1 MDSNKMKRT
10 TTREQFKCL
19 VSKMKEHPDIAKNF
33 TKNAPDL
40 VERFWESVREE
51 LNSIGPPSKT
61 IAEWK
66 KVWSDYKS
74 AIKKKLAH
82 NKRELQATGGGVN
95 REIPLTSMEE
105 EVATLVCLND
115 CVGGIRNSKQ
125 FGVPQGR
132 NYDDAVPSTSR
143 NVPQMRASATR
154 DVPQERISEDTS
166 PPTRRDYDGIEAHED
181 VNIENDQNISNQ
193 RRKKRPEQFDLL
205 EKQIGVQE
213 RLYEKVSEAVEN
225 QQEYFQHMR
234 DHLKRLNRSVE
245 RLGDQKK
252 KNNEILQNTLE

>member
-1 MDSNKMKRT
+1 M
-10 TTREQFKCL
+10 E
-19 VSKMKEHPDIAKNF
+19 
-33 TKNAPDL
+33 
-40 VERFWESVREE
+40 
-51 LNSIGPPSKT
+51 
-61 IAEWK
+61 

-82 NKRELQATGGGVN
+82 NNRELHATGGGEN
-95 REIPLTSMEE
+95 SEIPLTSRE

-115 CVGGIRNSKQ
+115 CVGGIRSSKQ
-125 FGVPQGR
+125 FGVPQGI
-132 NYDDAVPSTSR
+132 NYDDAAPSTSR

-213 RLYEKVSEAVEN
+213 RLYEKVSESVEN

-245 RLGDQKK
+245 RPGDQKK
-252 KNNEILQNTLE
+252 KNTEILQNTLEEIKRHNAVMEKAAIEKLRLKRELLNIELNNVNRHLNS